1 MAASTTT
8 SGKQI
13 TLEERVIKLE
23 KVVKDLIEWK
33 KAGRKAKMQALMT
46 KEINAYPTDVKE
58 LFGHNSTP
66 CLPLVHNTKTKKK
79 RRQEMGPGTVT
90 KTLFATPRPTLS
102 VTPRPTLSV
111 TTPSSSP
118 GLKLLRKTFDSSMK
132 VKQLGPIAN
141 GLGITIT
148 KRDNRMIT

>member
-102 VTPRPTLSV
+102 VT
-111 TTPSSSP
+111 TPSSSP